1 MPIAGT
7 TLLTPEEISGKWK
20 GNGCICTP
28 EGDKLTI
35 TPACAGGVCVYRS
48 CYGCPCRAQYFFKC
62 TFGEAIGNC
71 YDDGI
76 GEGLLTPDANTV
88 SRLNMCGAGYVRDDT
103 GGGAP
108 VTGTMMR
115 A

>member
-1 MPIAGT
+1 M

-20 GNGCICTP
+20 GNGCFCTP

-35 TPACAGGVCVYRS
+35 TPACAGGICVYRS
-48 CYGCPCRAQYFFKC
+48 CYGCPCRAQYFCKFDC
-62 TFGEAIGNC
+62 RCIGEGIC

-76 GEGLLTPDANTV
+76 GEGLLTPDANTI
-88 SRLNMCGAGYVRDDT
+88 SRLNMCGAGYVRDD

-108 VTGTMMR
+108 EPGNMVR
-115 A
+115 S